1 MEEKH
6 KVSRL
11 NTSKLI
17 TRGLDTLF
25 EICSPFYTPVILE
38 AGPGPGKTSIPDTL
52 RKNTEGNC
60 FVILVYD
67 HSLQWLEWLY
77 EIRCKA
83 RFRGPCYL
91 LGTDYPVKSQLPVF
105 RGLFETVF
113 KPYHAIFSYKD
124 LHKLL
129 ERGGVLPPLLP
140 YRRFRW
146 IQRKIR
152 ALYLSI
158 SH

>member
-1 MEEKH
+1 MGEKQE
-6 KVSRL
+6 VFILS
-11 NTSKLI
+11 NSKLMVHSLEKYI
-17 TRGLDTLF
+17 SV
-25 EICSPFYTPVILE
+25 SPVVKINSI
-38 AGPGPGKTSIPDTL
+38 GGKTAITVAL
-52 RKNTEGNC
+52 RNRARNDC
-60 FVILVYD
+60 FVVLVYD
-67 HSLQWLEWLY
+67 QSLQWLEWLY

-91 LGTDYPVKSQLPVF
+91 LGTNYPVKSQLPVF

-113 KPYHAIFSYKD
+113 KPYQAIFYYKD
-124 LHKLL
+124 LHNLL
-129 ERGGVLPPLLP
+129 ERGSSLPPRLP